1 MINTSM
7 SNPLN
12 TLPTLSDL
20 KEFIHRTLAHN
31 PLVERNISILEEKRE
46 RLVNLIKFFNSNPE
60 LLKHF
65 TDDLLKELSINLS
78 HTEKLIKEHPLNSNL
93 ENSFSGL
100 SIKQLSQEI
109 KEATK
114 QMNAFIRKNKRS
126 NIGRLRLRAAFNHA
140 YHTL

>member
-1 MINTSM
+1 MNISE
-7 SNPLN
+7 
-12 TLPTLSDL
+12 L
-20 KEFIHRTLAHN
+20 KQFIHRTLAHN
-31 PLVERNISILEEKRE
+31 PLVERNISVLEEKKE
-46 RLVNLIKFFNSNPE
+46 RLVNLIKLFNSNPE

-65 TDDLLKELSINLS
+65 KDDLLKELSLNLS

-93 ENSFSGL
+93 ENSFTGL

>member
-1 MINTSM
+1 MSNSINTFP
-7 SNPLN
+7 N
-12 TLPTLSDL
+12 LSDL

-31 PLVERNISILEEKRE
+31 PLVERNISVLEEKKE
-46 RLVNLIKFFNSNPE
+46 RLVNLIKLFNSNPE

-65 TDDLLKELSINLS
+65 QDDLLKELSINLS
-78 HTEKLIKEHPLNSNL
+78 HTEKLIKEHPLNDNL

-100 SIKQLSQEI
+100 SIKQLNQEI

-126 NIGRLRLRAAFNHA
+126 NIGRFRLRIAFNHA
-140 YHTL
+140 HHIL

>member
-1 MINTSM
+1 MSNSINTFS
-7 SNPLN
+7 
-12 TLPTLSDL
+12 TLSDL

-31 PLVERNISILEEKRE
+31 PLVERNISVLEEKRE
-46 RLVNLIKFFNSNPE
+46 RLEYLTNLFNSNPE

-65 TDDLLKELSINLS
+65 RDDLLKELSINLS
-78 HTEKLIKEHPLNSNL
+78 RAEKLIKEHPLNSNL

-100 SIKQLSQEI
+100 SIKQLNQEI
-109 KEATK
+109 KKAIK

-126 NIGRLRLRAAFNHA
+126 KIGRLRLRAAFNHA

>member
-1 MINTSM
+1 MTKLP
-7 SNPLN
+7 SN
-12 TLPTLSDL
+12 LSDL

-78 HTEKLIKEHPLNSNL
+78 HTEKLIKEHPLNNNL
-93 ENSFSGL
+93 GNSFRGL
-100 SIKQLSQEI
+100 SIKQLNQEI
-109 KEATK
+109 KEAIK
-114 QMNAFIRKNKRS
+114 QMNSFIRKNKRS
-126 NIGRLRLRAAFNHA
+126 KIGRLRLRAAFNHA

>member
-7 SNPLN
+7 SNPIN
-12 TLPTLSDL
+12 TLHTLSDL
-20 KEFIHRTLAHN
+20 KQFIHRTLAHN
-31 PLVERNISILEEKRE
+31 PLVERNISVLDEKKE
-46 RLVNLIKFFNSNPE
+46 RLVNLIKLFDSNPE

-65 TDDLLKELSINLS
+65 KDDLLKELSINLS
-78 HTEKLIKEHPLNSNL
+78 HIEKLIKEHPLNDNL
-93 ENSFSGL
+93 ENSFSSL
-100 SIKQLSQEI
+100 SIKQLNQEI

-126 NIGRLRLRAAFNHA
+126 KIGRLRLRAAFNHA

>member
-1 MINTSM
+1 MTK
-7 SNPLN
+7 
-12 TLPTLSDL
+12 LPTNLSDL
-20 KEFIHRTLAHN
+20 KQFIHRTLAHN
-31 PLVERNISILEEKRE
+31 PLVERNISVLEEKKE
-46 RLVNLIKFFNSNPE
+46 RLINLIKLFNSNPE

-65 TDDLLKELSINLS
+65 QDDLLKELSINLS
-78 HTEKLIKEHPLNSNL
+78 HTEKLIKEHPLNDNL

-100 SIKQLSQEI
+100 SIKQLNQEI

-126 NIGRLRLRAAFNHA
+126 NIGRFRLRAAFNHA

>member
-1 MINTSM
+1 MNISE
-7 SNPLN
+7 
-12 TLPTLSDL
+12 L
-20 KEFIHRTLAHN
+20 KQFIHRTLAHN
-31 PLVERNISILEEKRE
+31 PLVERNISVLEEKRE
-46 RLVNLIKFFNSNPE
+46 RLEYSIKLFGSNPE

-65 TDDLLKELSINLS
+65 KDDLLKELSLNLS

-93 ENSFSGL
+93 ENSFTGL

>member
-1 MINTSM
+1 MLFS
-7 SNPLN
+7 
-12 TLPTLSDL
+12 TLSTTSDL

-31 PLVERNISILEEKRE
+31 PLVERNISVLEEKKE
-46 RLVNLIKFFNSNPE
+46 RLINLIKLFNSNPE

-65 TDDLLKELSINLS
+65 QDDLLKELSINLS
-78 HTEKLIKEHPLNSNL
+78 HTEKLIKEHPQNSNL

-100 SIKQLSQEI
+100 SIKQLNQEI

-126 NIGRLRLRAAFNHA
+126 NIGRFRLRVAFNHA
-140 YHTL
+140 HHIL

>member
-1 MINTSM
+1 MLFS
-7 SNPLN
+7 
-12 TLPTLSDL
+12 TLSTTSDL

-31 PLVERNISILEEKRE
+31 PLVERNISVLEEKKK
-46 RLVNLIKFFNSNPE
+46 RLINLIKLFNSNPE

-65 TDDLLKELSINLS
+65 QDDLLKELSINLS

-93 ENSFSGL
+93 GNNFSGL
-100 SIKQLSQEI
+100 SIKQLNQEI

-126 NIGRLRLRAAFNHA
+126 NIGKFRIRIAFNHV
-140 YHTL
+140 HHIL

>member
-1 MINTSM
+1 MSNSINTFS
-7 SNPLN
+7 
-12 TLPTLSDL
+12 TLSDL

-31 PLVERNISILEEKRE
+31 PLVERNISVLEEKRE
-46 RLVNLIKFFNSNPE
+46 RLEYLTNLFNSNPE

-65 TDDLLKELSINLS
+65 RDDLLKELSINLS
-78 HTEKLIKEHPLNSNL
+78 AEKLIKEHPLNSNL

-100 SIKQLSQEI
+100 SIKQLNQEI
-109 KEATK
+109 KEAIK

-126 NIGRLRLRAAFNHA
+126 KIGRLRLRAAFNHA

>member
-1 MINTSM
+1 MNISE
-7 SNPLN
+7 
-12 TLPTLSDL
+12 L

-31 PLVERNISILEEKRE
+31 PLVERNISVLEEKRE
-46 RLVNLIKFFNSNPE
+46 RLEYLIKLFDSNPE
-60 LLKHF
+60 LFKHF
-65 TDDLLKELSINLS
+65 KDDLLKELSLNLAYNE
-78 HTEKLIKEHPLNSNL
+78 TLIKEHPLNDNL

-100 SIKQLSQEI
+100 SIKQLNQEI

-126 NIGRLRLRAAFNHA
+126 KIGRLRLRAAFNHA

>member
-1 MINTSM
+1 MNISE
-7 SNPLN
+7 
-12 TLPTLSDL
+12 L
-20 KEFIHRTLAHN
+20 KQFIHRTLIYNAFIERDI
-31 PLVERNISILEEKRE
+31 PLLEAKRE
-46 RLVNLIKFFNSNPE
+46 RLSDLIKLFNSNPE

-65 TDDLLKELSINLS
+65 KDDLLKELSINLS
-78 HTEKLIKEHPLNSNL
+78 HAEKLIKEHPLNDNL
-93 ENSFSGL
+93 ENSFSSL
-100 SIKQLSQEI
+100 SIKQLNQEI

>member
-1 MINTSM
+1 MTK
-7 SNPLN
+7 
-12 TLPTLSDL
+12 LPANLSDL

-31 PLVERNISILEEKRE
+31 PLVERNISVLEEKKE
-46 RLVNLIKFFNSNPE
+46 RLINLIKLFNSNPE

-65 TDDLLKELSINLS
+65 QDDLLKELSINLS
-78 HTEKLIKEHPLNSNL
+78 HTEKLIKEHPLNDNL

-100 SIKQLSQEI
+100 SIKQLNQEI

-126 NIGRLRLRAAFNHA
+126 NIGKFRLRIAFNHA
-140 YHTL
+140 HHIL